1 MKTLQDVMSDMSDLY
16 EQVRDGD
23 CDLRVASELAN
34 ITGKY
39 LKAAQL
45 EFAKEIFLE
54 RKLQDAPLMLGED
67 K

>member
-1 MKTLQDVMSDMSDLY
+1 MKTLQDVMSDMSALY

-23 CDLRVASELAN
+23 CDLRVASELSN

-45 EFAKEIFLE
+45 EFAKEVFLE
-54 RKLQDAPLMLGED
+54 RKAQHIPLLPGVDE
-67 K
+67 